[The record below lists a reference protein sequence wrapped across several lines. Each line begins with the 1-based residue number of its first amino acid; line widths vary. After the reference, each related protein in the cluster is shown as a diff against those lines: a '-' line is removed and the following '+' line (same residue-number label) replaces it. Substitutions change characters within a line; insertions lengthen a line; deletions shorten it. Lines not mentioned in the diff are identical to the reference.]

1 MAKANDEFLN
11 RVAVAFSDT
20 RSEAEKIDD
29 VLTDIANLYKKATY
43 STFTFTIEDR
53 QDGKYVHVGG
63 HRDILVR
70 IEGDSPAGV
79 LIDVT
84 NAINKTL

>member
-1 MAKANDEFLN
+1 MANDEFLN
-11 RVAVAFSDT
+11 RVAAAFSDT

-29 VLTDIANLYKKATY
+29 VLTDIATLYKKATCC
-43 STFTFTIEDR
+43 TFTFTIEHHE
-53 QDGKYVHVGG
+53 DGTYVHVGG
-63 HRDILVR
+63 HRDLLVR

>member
-1 MAKANDEFLN
+1 MTKRE
-11 RVAVAFSDT
+11 VALIN
-20 RSEAEKIDD
+20 E
-29 VLTDIANLYKKATY
+29 VLMDIATLYKKATFDTY
-43 STFTFTIEDR
+43 TFTIEHHE
-53 QDGKYVHVGG
+53 DGMYVHVGG